1 MKVVHTI
8 AQLQAELQQLRS
20 QKGTTVGLVPTMG
33 ALHEGHASLVK
44 RSVQEN
50 DATVV
55 SIFLNPTQ
63 FNDKT
68 DLAKYPRTLEAD
80 CRLLQQVGATIAFAP
95 SVEEIYP
102 EPDTRH
108 FSYPPT
114 DSVMEGA
121 MRPGH
126 FNGVCQIVS
135 RLLSYVQPDKA
146 YFGEKDCQQTAVIRR
161 MVDDLGFPLQIVPC
175 PVIREESGLA
185 MSSRNTLLSP
195 EERVIAAHIYRVLK
209 ESRTIGLDVPAT
221 HDYVV
226 SHINAVDGLEVQYFS
241 IVDGDTLADVQSW
254 DDSTSVVGCIT
265 VYCGS
270 QPIRLIDHIR
280 YK

>member
-80 CRLLQQVGATIAFAP
+80 CRLLQQVVPPLPLHPAWKRFIP
-95 SVEEIYP
+95 SPTPVI
-102 EPDTRH
+102 
-108 FSYPPT
+108 SVILPPT
-114 DSVMEGA
+114 A
-121 MRPGH
+121 
-126 FNGVCQIVS
+126 
-135 RLLSYVQPDKA
+135 
-146 YFGEKDCQQTAVIRR
+146 
-161 MVDDLGFPLQIVPC
+161 
-175 PVIREESGLA
+175 
-185 MSSRNTLLSP
+185 
-195 EERVIAAHIYRVLK
+195 
-209 ESRTIGLDVPAT
+209 
-221 HDYVV
+221 
-226 SHINAVDGLEVQYFS
+226 
-241 IVDGDTLADVQSW
+241 
-254 DDSTSVVGCIT
+254 
-265 VYCGS
+265 
-270 QPIRLIDHIR
+270 
-280 YK
+280 

>member
-108 FSYPPT
+108 FSYP
-114 DSVMEGA
+114 A
-121 MRPGH
+121 
-126 FNGVCQIVS
+126 
-135 RLLSYVQPDKA
+135 
-146 YFGEKDCQQTAVIRR
+146 
-161 MVDDLGFPLQIVPC
+161 
-175 PVIREESGLA
+175 
-185 MSSRNTLLSP
+185 
-195 EERVIAAHIYRVLK
+195 
-209 ESRTIGLDVPAT
+209 
-221 HDYVV
+221 
-226 SHINAVDGLEVQYFS
+226 
-241 IVDGDTLADVQSW
+241 
-254 DDSTSVVGCIT
+254 
-265 VYCGS
+265 
-270 QPIRLIDHIR
+270 
-280 YK
+280 